1 MIKYNKNFNNLYNK
15 NNKICNNIFNWRM
28 KVKLIN
34 NLFSNNNYK
43 IKNKFYNIKNQL
55 INLKNSNRINKIFNK
70 NKINI

>member
-1 MIKYNKNFNNLYNK
+1 
-15 NNKICNNIFNWRM
+15 M